1 MHIVFHTHEYP
12 GEGRSHGGVGT
23 VVRFLA
29 RRFALQGIRV
39 SVVGINDKAID
50 EFEEDG
56 SVRIYRLARS
66 KWKAFRF
73 IDQTNRILAKLK
85 DIHREHPIDI
95 VEGAELTFAFYP
107 RKTPFKKV
115 IRLHGGH
122 HFFAM
127 ELGKSPKLWRSF
139 QEKQSFKKA
148 DGYIAVSDYVGHKT
162 REYLRYDFSYQVIY
176 NTLDEQ
182 FFQPMADA
190 SPRKNSILFYGT
202 VCEKKGIRQL
212 VMAMPEILRQVPDA
226 QLNIVGRDWF
236 FPDGRSY
243 IEYLQSFI
251 PEAIKPHIL
260 FYGKVPH
267 EKIKEFLAN
276 NEVVALPSHME
287 AMPLAWIEALLMAK
301 PFIGGDIGPGREIVK
316 NGETGFL
323 VNPRDPQEIAGKIV
337 WLLQNKPQARAMG
350 LKTREYAL
358 KLLHPE
364 KIIAENIRFYKN
376 LLTRS

>member
-29 RRFALQGIRV
+29 RRFARQGIRV
-39 SVVGINDKAID
+39 SVVGINNKTID
-50 EFEEDG
+50 EYEEDG
-56 SVRIYRLARS
+56 PVKIYRLSRS
-66 KWKAFRF
+66 RWKMFRF
-73 IDQTNRILAKLK
+73 IDQTNRILTKLK
-85 DIHREHPIDI
+85 DIHREYPIDI

-107 RKTPFKKV
+107 KNTPFKKV

-122 HFFAM
+122 HFFAL
-127 ELGKSPKLWRSF
+127 ELGRSPKFWRSF

-148 DGYIAVSDYVGHKT
+148 DGYIAVSDYVGRKT
-162 REYLRYDFSYQVIY
+162 REYLRYDFPYEVIY

-182 FFQPMADA
+182 FFQPVADVG
-190 SPRKNSILFYGT
+190 PQENSILFYGT

-243 IEYLQSFI
+243 IEYLQTFI
-251 PEAIKPHIL
+251 PETIKPHIHFL
-260 FYGKVPH
+260 GKVPH

-287 AMPLAWIEALLMAK
+287 SFGMTWVEAFLMAK
-301 PFIGGDIGPGREIVK
+301 PFVGSNVGPGPEIVK

-323 VNPRDPQEIAGKIV
+323 VNPREPQEIAGKIV
-337 WLLQNKPQARAMG
+337 WLLQNKPQARQMG
-350 LKTREYAL
+350 QKAREYAL
-358 KLLHPE
+358 KLFHPE
-364 KIIAENIRFYKN
+364 KIIAENIRFYEE
-376 LLTRS
+376 LLQS